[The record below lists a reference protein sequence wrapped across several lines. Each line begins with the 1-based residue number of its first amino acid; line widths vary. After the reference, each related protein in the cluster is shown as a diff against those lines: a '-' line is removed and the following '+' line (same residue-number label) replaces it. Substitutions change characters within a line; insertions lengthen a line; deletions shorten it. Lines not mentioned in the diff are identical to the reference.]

1 MCSLLPA
8 TVLAASV
15 LVACW
20 GIPGCSSETE
30 SDADKMSGP
39 MAKRNTGKMEP
50 ETK

>member
-1 MCSLLPA
+1 LLPS

-15 LVACW
+15 IVACG

-39 MAKRNTGKMEP
+39 MARRDTGKLEP